1 MTSQP
6 RPLSPHLQVYSFQI
20 TMMMSIVHRATGVL
34 LSFAA
39 LAMIG
44 WLLALAHGPEAY
56 EQWRSLLTSIPGQVL
71 LFASTAA
78 LVYHLLNG
86 LRHLVWDSGRA
97 LDIPS
102 VYRGGY
108 AVLLLAFVI
117 TLGLWL
123 AAFPGGVA

>member
-6 RPLSPHLQVYSFQI
+6 RPLSPHLQVYSWQM
-20 TMMMSIVHRATGVL
+20 TMMLSIVHRASGVL

-44 WLLALAHGPEAY
+44 WLLALAQGPAAY
-56 EQWRSLLTSIPGQVL
+56 EQWRALITSIPGQVL
-71 LFASTAA
+71 LFASTAS

>member
-1 MTSQP
+1 
-6 RPLSPHLQVYSFQI
+6 
-20 TMMMSIVHRATGVL
+20 MMMSIVHRASGVL

-44 WLLALAHGPEAY
+44 WLLALAQGPAAY
-56 EQWRSLLTSIPGQVL
+56 EQWRALITSIPGQVL
-71 LFASTAA
+71 LFASTAS